1 MLLWLRQRLPKKN
14 LFLFKL
20 SIISA
25 LTHFLLCFGLFF
37 MYKEYHHVLL
47 LQVHANHNP
56 DDVIV
61 RLLPISARK
70 SKASRV
76 AKRSVVSIK
85 KPVKKTVV
93 QKKVMQLAQVKKV
106 IPKPKSEVKPKPIV
120 KPEQKKVTE
129 PKVIEKKQIEK
140 PVEKTVQEVKKA
152 KPKVEKIAPKPVEKK
167 PEIVKEKPV
176 PVQEAAKEESK
187 PEPVIEQ
194 VEENVRY
201 VTHKELRGIELE
213 NAVQAAV
220 QEVWAP
226 PIGVDQAIMS
236 EVQVTVGWDGKL
248 VESKILKLSEIVIY
262 DVAVQE
268 ALEDIKFPRQVWGK
282 EIKIAFRP

>member
-1 MLLWLRQRLPKKN
+1 MLLWLQQRLPRKN
-14 LFLFKL
+14 KFLFKL
-20 SIISA
+20 SVLSA
-25 LTHFLLCFGLFF
+25 LTHLMLCFSLFF
-37 MYKEYHHVLL
+37 MYKEYHHALL

-61 RLLPISARK
+61 RLLPMTAKK
-70 SKASRV
+70 SKSVRIT
-76 AKRSVVSIK
+76 KRAVSAK
-85 KPVKKTVV
+85 KPTKQIVPKK
-93 QKKVMQLAQVKKV
+93 KSMQLAQVKKV
-106 IPKPKSEVKPKPIV
+106 TPKPKPVIKPKPVV
-120 KPEQKKVTE
+120 KTEQKKE
-129 PKVIEKKQIEK
+129 IEAK
-140 PVEKTVQEVKKA
+140 PVEKKIESKPVETKEV
-152 KPKVEKIAPKPVEKK
+152 KPVEKK
-167 PEIVKEKPV
+167 PEIIKEVLV
-176 PVQEAAKEESK
+176 PVKDISKEELKS
-187 PEPVIEQ
+187 EPIIEQ

-226 PIGVDQAIMS
+226 PIGVDQEVMS

-268 ALEDIKFPRQVWGK
+268 ALEDITFPRQVWGK

>member
-1 MLLWLRQRLPKKN
+1 MLLWLRQRLPRKN

-20 SIISA
+20 SVISA
-25 LTHFLLCFGLFF
+25 LTHLVLCFGLFF

-61 RLLPISARK
+61 RLLPISVKK
-70 SKASRV
+70 SKVNRV
-76 AKRSVVSIK
+76 AKRTVVSIK
-85 KPVKKTVV
+85 KQPKKTVTK
-93 QKKVMQLAQVKKV
+93 KKVMQLAQVKK
-106 IPKPKSEVKPKPIV
+106 ITPKPKPVIKPKPVV
-120 KPEQKKVTE
+120 KPEQKKIIE
-129 PKVIEKKQIEK
+129 PKAIEKRQVKK
-140 PVEKTVQEVKKA
+140 PVEKTVQEIKKVE
-152 KPKVEKIAPKPVEKK
+152 PKVEKIVPKPVEKK
-167 PEIVKEKPV
+167 PEIVKEEPV
-176 PVQEAAKEESK
+176 PVQEVSKEESK
-187 PEPVIEQ
+187 PEPVVEQ

-201 VTHKELRGIELE
+201 VTHKELRGIDLE

-226 PIGVDQAIMS
+226 PIGVGQEIMS

>member
-14 LFLFKL
+14 KFLFKL
-20 SIISA
+20 SVLST
-25 LTHFLLCFGLFF
+25 LTHLVLCFSLFF
-37 MYKEYHHVLL
+37 MYKEYHHALL

-61 RLLPISARK
+61 RLLPMTAKK
-70 SKASRV
+70 SKSVRI
-76 AKRSVVSIK
+76 AKRSMSVK
-85 KPVKKTVV
+85 KPAKQIAPKK
-93 QKKVMQLAQVKKV
+93 KSMQLAQVTKV
-106 IPKPKSEVKPKPIV
+106 TPKPKPVIKKPKPV
-120 KPEQKKVTE
+120 GKTEQKKEVE
-129 PKVIEKKQIEK
+129 AKPAEKK
-140 PVEKTVQEVKKA
+140 VE
-152 KPKVEKIAPKPVEKK
+152 PKVEKIENKPIETKEVNPVEKK
-167 PEIVKEKPV
+167 PEIVKEVPV
-176 PVQEAAKEESK
+176 PVKEISK
-187 PEPVIEQ
+187 EKQKSEPIVEQ

-226 PIGVDQAIMS
+226 PIGVDQEVMS

-268 ALEDIKFPRQVWGK
+268 ALEDITFPRQVWGK